1 MRAVNLL
8 PEQKRRGGKP
18 SRLTPTTS
26 VIAVGA
32 GLLAVVVAAFAFLF
46 MQSHGQVSGKQDN
59 LTALQQQVTQLQ
71 DAQARKA
78 ALQSG
83 DQARVSAFTTAAGA
97 RMRWD
102 GLLDDISRV
111 LPAGSWLTSMNMQAG
126 NGTSTTTGS
135 TSSSPSTPTG
145 ATAPTA
151 FTVSGVAFTQ
161 DTVASVMQ
169 RLSLVPSLSDVT
181 LQSSSRTTVGTAKAY
196 QFTMS
201 ANVLTPEVAQ

>member
-18 SRLTPTTS
+18 SRISPTTS
-26 VIAVGA
+26 VIAGGA
-32 GLLAVVVAAFAFLF
+32 GLLALVVAAFAFLF
-46 MQSHGQVSGKQDN
+46 VQSQGKVSGKQDN
-59 LTALQQQVTQLQ
+59 LAVLQQQVTELQ

-83 DQARVSAFTTAAGA
+83 DQARVGAFTTAAGA

-111 LPAGSWLTSMNMQAG
+111 LPAGSWLTSMNMQTG
-126 NGTSTTTGS
+126 GS
-135 TSSSPSTPTG
+135 TATPSTPTVSTD
-145 ATAPTA
+145 ATVPTA

-169 RLSLVPSLSDVT
+169 RLSLVPALSDVT
-181 LQSSSRTTVGTAKAY
+181 LQSSSRTTVGTTKAY

-201 ANVLTPEVAQ
+201 ANVLAPVVAQ

>member
-18 SRLTPTTS
+18 SRITPTTS
-26 VIAVGA
+26 VIAGGA

-46 MQSHGQVSGKQDN
+46 VQSHGKVSGKQAG
-59 LTALQQQVTQLQ
+59 LAALQQQVTELQ

-83 DQARVSAFTTAAGA
+83 DQARVAAFTAAAGA

-102 GLLDDISRV
+102 GVLDDISRV
-111 LPAGSWLTSMNMQAG
+111 LPAGSWLTSMNMQAAG
-126 NGTSTTTGS
+126 SPTPAAPSTTP
-135 TSSSPSTPTG
+135 TSASV
-145 ATAPTA
+145 PTA

-161 DTVASVMQ
+161 DTVAKVMQ
-169 RLSLVPSLSDVT
+169 RLALVPALSDVT
-181 LQSSSRTTVGTAKAY
+181 LQSSSRTTVGTTKAY

-201 ANVLTPEVAQ
+201 ANVLAPEVAQ